1 MSVKKIGYYLS
12 PSKAAKLDWEDF
24 IELVKAEEG
33 ISVTAITL
41 DETLEKQGPFDII
54 VHKLTDEIADKHNQ
68 PLQQK
73 IKYLEEYIARHPEVV
88 EVDPLARQ
96 KPLVDRG
103 IMSLLLNKLNTDLPP
118 ELNVLC
124 PQYVVIEN
132 KLPNYSQILSKT
144 NIKFP
149 VMCKTIQACGS
160 RAAHEMGIVFTESDL
175 HSFETPFIVQEYVNH
190 DSTLFKVFVIGEFID
205 VVRRGSLRNV
215 APTETKPL
223 LFDSQKPL
231 PAHLVDTTHQ
241 PPAIGVPSQTI
252 KAMAEHIRKDL
263 GLSLFGFDVITNSAT
278 HKHAC
283 IDVNYF
289 PGYVGVPDV
298 FHVFLTHFKKSFA
311 NKTSTY

>member
-1 MSVKKIGYYLS
+1 MSLKKIGYYLS
-12 PSKAAKLDWEDF
+12 KSKASKLDWDDF
-24 IELVKAEEG
+24 IKLVKEEEG
-33 ISVTAITL
+33 IIVTPITL
-41 DETLEKQGPFDII
+41 DETLEQQGPFDVI
-54 VHKLTDEIADKHNQ
+54 VHKVTDEIADKNNQ
-68 PLQQK
+68 ALQQK
-73 IKYLEEYIARHPEVV
+73 IKYLGEYVARHPEVI
-88 EVDPLARQ
+88 EIDPLARQ
-96 KPLVDRG
+96 IPLVDRG
-103 IMSLLLNKLNTDLPP
+103 IMSRLLHKLNTDLPS

-124 PQYVVIEN
+124 PQYLVVEQ
-132 KLPNYSQILSKT
+132 KQANYNQLLSQA

-149 VMCKTIQACGS
+149 VVCKTIQACGS
-160 RAAHEMGIVFTESDL
+160 RAAHEMGIVFTEGDL
-175 HSFETPFIVQEYVNH
+175 HSFEAPFMVQEYVNH
-190 DSTLFKVFVIGEFID
+190 DATLFKVFVIGEFID

-231 PAHLVDTTHQ
+231 PEYLTQSTTIKT
-241 PPAIGVPSQTI
+241 PDVPANVI
-252 KAMAEHIRKDL
+252 KAMAEHIRKQL

-298 FHVFLTHFKKSFA
+298 FHVFLNHFKKSFQ